1 MWSPRATDRPG
12 HRIPGTAASVP
23 PSFTDV
29 LAAARRELWRERIL
43 VGSDRDRLSTEFQ
56 AALLEALADA
66 A

>member
-1 MWSPRATDRPG
+1 
-12 HRIPGTAASVP
+12 
-23 PSFTDV
+23 
-29 LAAARRELWRERIL
+29 L